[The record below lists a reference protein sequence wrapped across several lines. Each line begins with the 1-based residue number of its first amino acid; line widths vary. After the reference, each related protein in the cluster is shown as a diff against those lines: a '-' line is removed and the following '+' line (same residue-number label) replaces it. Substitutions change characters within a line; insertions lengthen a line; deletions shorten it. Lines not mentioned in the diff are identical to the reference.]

1 MSNSSYFSFELN
13 SFFYEPN
20 EPYHGEED
28 VKRNVCTAAL
38 HNFVQLYLHLFLF
51 MFRMECACAEK
62 QRGRMLTRF
71 LHDQAGRYPVE
82 GVGDGLATAS
92 RHAAFSTFA
101 YARFSDRTAGKLV
114 PTLYC
119 CLSHS
124 DRAAL
129 LLLLVFCPSSSQ
141 WKGIGKKEEK
151 KKNCFNS
158 IDEWKIKFSVSIN
171 FLKDEEK
178 WG

>member
-101 YARFSDRTAGKLV
+101 YARFSDLPANSCRLFTAVYRIPIEQHYYYYSSFVRPRVNGKELE
-114 PTLYC
+114 
-119 CLSHS
+119 
-124 DRAAL
+124 
-129 LLLLVFCPSSSQ
+129 
-141 WKGIGKKEEK
+141 KKKKK

-158 IDEWKIKFSVSIN
+158 IDE
-171 FLKDEEK
+171 
-178 WG
+178 

>member
-1 MSNSSYFSFELN
+1 MRRTNTTT
-13 SFFYEPN
+13 
-20 EPYHGEED
+20 YHGEED

-114 PTLYC
+114 PILYAVYRIPIEEYHHR
-119 CLSHS
+119 L
-124 DRAAL
+124 
-129 LLLLVFCPSSSQ
+129 CPSSSQ
-141 WKGIGKKEEK
+141 WKGE

-158 IDEWKIKFSVSIN
+158 IDKWKIKFRISIN
-171 FLKDEEK
+171 FSSRLWRGVRLSVEWERV
-178 WG
+178 WENVIATM